1 LNELRQDRNSHQ
13 NTVGETDAR
22 IKVSLAV
29 FAILVTSLIPVGQWW
44 IYLCLWVLTSVLGI
58 VLRIDIFKLFKRSLL
73 VLPFCIS
80 TIPLVFRSPADF
92 WLPVENWMPGINLV
106 GLYQAL
112 SIIIKSIISVQIAAL
127 LIMTTPF
134 GAIMAALRAFGIPK
148 VLISVMTMMWHYLEV
163 ILDEARRMMQA
174 RAARSACLAMDD
186 RKIGG
191 NLFFRAT
198 VTGGMAGSLF
208 IRSLERSERVYQAM
222 LARGY
227 DGDPREDRMGEIPSI
242 SRSIG
247 IIGFSLLAGILFLAY
262 WLR

>member
-1 LNELRQDRNSHQ
+1 MIEASQDRNPHQ
-13 NTVGETDAR
+13 HTVGETDAR

-44 IYLCLWVLTSVLGI
+44 IYLCLWVITTVLGI
-58 VLRIDIFKLFKRSLL
+58 FLRIDILKLIKRSLL

-80 TIPLVFRSPADF
+80 TIPLIFRSPVDF
-92 WLPVENWMPGINLV
+92 WIPIGNWMPGINLA

-112 SIIIKSIISVQIAAL
+112 SIIIKSFISIQIAAF
-127 LIMTTPF
+127 LIMTTSF
-134 GAIMAALRAFGIPK
+134 GEIMAALRAFGIPQ
-148 VLISVMTMMWHYLEV
+148 VLVSVMTMMWRYLEV
-163 ILDEARRMMQA
+163 ILGEARRMMQA

-186 RKIGG
+186 REVGG

-208 IRSLERSERVYQAM
+208 IRSLERSERVFQAM

-227 DGDPREDRMGEIPSI
+227 DGELREDRMGEIPSI

-247 IIGFSLLAGILFLAY
+247 IIGLSLLAGILFLAY
-262 WLR
+262 WLG